1 MAKRMAMAFTA
12 KTNDE
17 PKPEEPPHLAQDEV
31 SQPRF
36 TYGPPQHTLPQPD
49 GPTRFYALPD

>member
-1 MAKRMAMAFTA
+1 MAMAFTA
-12 KTNDE
+12 KTNDDE